1 MSVPEARHSFTV
13 GEYHRMTQAGIFTED
28 DRVELIEGEVVH
40 MAAIGSRHAACV
52 DRLNRL
58 FVRQAGDRAIVRVQN
73 PVRLGDL
80 SEPEPDLVLARARA
94 DFYAAAHPTAA
105 DVLLLVEVSDSSHR
119 YDETVKV
126 PLYARY
132 GIPEVW
138 IVDLETDAIQVHRL
152 PAGEAFGSVVSAH
165 PQQTLSPAALPDVRI
180 PVRDALGT

>member
-1 MSVPEARHSFTV
+1 MSVAEARHCFTV

-52 DRLNRL
+52 GRLNRL
-58 FVRQAGDRAIVRVQN
+58 LGRQAGDPAIVRVQD

-80 SEPEPDLVLARARA
+80 SEPEPDLVLARPRA

-119 YDETVKV
+119 YDETVKIS
-126 PLYARY
+126 LYARHHV
-132 GIPEVW
+132 PEVW
-138 IVDLETDAIQVHRL
+138 LVDLETDAIRVHRR
-152 PAGEAFGSVVSAH
+152 PDGETYGSVVSAH
-165 PQQTLSPAALPDVRI
+165 PQETLSPAALPDVRI
-180 PVRDALGT
+180 PVQDALGT